1 MTLYIKNMV
10 CNRCV
15 MIVNQLMEKLKLHP
29 VHVKLGEIE
38 FAEAP
43 TQRDINR
50 LNESLFEL
58 GFELLDD
65 QKQKSIEQIKNLLIK
80 KVQSGEVE
88 EHFSITDFLGKA
100 LRKDYSN
107 MSRLFTEVES
117 ITIEQF
123 FILQKIEKVK
133 ELLVYGE
140 LNLSEISYQLGYSSV
155 AHLSAQFK
163 RVTGLTPSHFK
174 KLGNN
179 MRHSLDA
186 VPYK

>member
-1 MTLYIKNMV
+1 
-10 CNRCV
+10 
-15 MIVNQLMEKLKLHP
+15 MIVNQQLEKLDLHP
-29 VHVKLGEIE
+29 LHVKLGEIE
-38 FAEAP
+38 FQKVP
-43 TQRDINR
+43 LQRDLIKLSNV
-50 LNESLFEL
+50 LMEL
-58 GFELLDD
+58 GFEVLDN
-65 QKQKSIEQIKNLLIK
+65 QKQQLIEQIKNLLIK

-88 EHFSITDFLGKA
+88 EHFGITEYLGKA
-100 LRKDYSN
+100 FRKDYSN